1 MQRLR
6 SLLFDVLYWAVML
19 VMGILCVPLAL
30 SGARGATLSIQW
42 FNRIGLWMLR
52 VICGLRVEVRGT
64 VPDGDVLVASKHQ
77 SFLDILIHVT
87 RLPRP
92 RFIMKDELK
101 WVPILGI
108 YTLRMGSTPVV
119 RGKKGA
125 AVKKMVSS
133 AQKNA
138 REPGQLVIYPQGTR
152 LAPGVVAP
160 YKVGAAVLYERMG
173 VTCVPAATNAGVFW
187 GRKSSLRKPG
197 LAVVEYLEPIPPGL
211 PQQEFLRILEE
222 RVEEASARLLDE
234 ALASTA

>member
-1 MQRLR
+1 MLLFR
-6 SLLFDVLYWAVML
+6 SIMFDVLYWVVMV
-19 VMGILCVPLAL
+19 VMGILCVPLAIA
-30 SGARGATLSIQW
+30 SPRGATWSVQN

-52 VICGLRVEVRGT
+52 VICGLRVEVRGE
-64 VPDGDVLVASKHQ
+64 VPQGDVLVASKHQ

-87 RLPRP
+87 TLPRP

-101 WVPILGI
+101 WVPILGV

-125 AVKKMVSS
+125 AVKKMVDS
-133 AQKNA
+133 AEKNS

-187 GRKSSLRKPG
+187 GRKSAIRKPG
-197 LAVVEYLEPIPPGL
+197 VAVVEYLEPIPAGL
-211 PQQEFLRILEE
+211 PTQEFLSILEE
-222 RVEEASARLLDE
+222 RIEAASNGLLAE
-234 ALASTA
+234 AKAG